1 VYTYLI
7 RRILY
12 LIPVMLIV
20 VPFVFFMVHF
30 IPGDPAAVM
39 AGSEANQEEIE
50 YTRRLLGLDRPIYEQ
65 YGRTYQQC
73 LDLARLH
80 FDFKTEQER
89 QMVLS
94 DNAAAVFNV
103 RA

>member
-1 VYTYLI
+1 MYAYLI

-20 VPFVFFMVHF
+20 VTFVFFMVDF

-50 YTRRLLGLDRPIYEQ
+50 YPRRLLGLDRPIYGQ

-73 LDLARLH
+73 LGLARLH
-80 FDFKTEQER
+80 FDFKTEPER

-94 DNAAAVFNV
+94 DNAAAVSNV